1 MRKNMNMCKENM
13 TRECMK
19 ACLIRM
25 DVSQELEDLS
35 IEILTKFLRAN
46 GKMMSNVDM
55 EERFKKQVNKL
66 LDILERIV
74 ISYLIL

>member
-25 DVSQELEDLS
+25 DAFQELEDLS

-46 GKMMSNVDM
+46 WKITNNVDM
-55 EERFKKQVNKL
+55 EELFSN
-66 LDILERIV
+66 LEINYW
-74 ISYLIL
+74 IYS